1 MRNYG
6 VPNRS
11 HPQCAFIDEGQVEIK
26 RREGK
31 RGKRGER
38 EEGQEMEKIHPETF
52 IYFTFKSCYC
62 LKHLWYI
69 FKIGTIW
76 TDLLTTFD
84 TADYGILFKKL
95 GITWTDLLTASDTVD
110 QGILLKMLG

>member
-26 RREGK
+26 RRG
-31 RGKRGER
+31 RER
-38 EEGQEMEKIHPETF
+38 ERERKRERERERERKKRKERERERERGGGREMEKVHPETF

-69 FKIGTIW
+69 FKIGI
-76 TDLLTTFD
+76 
-84 TADYGILFKKL
+84 I
-95 GITWTDLLTASDTVD
+95 WTDLLTASDTVD